1 MPLLRATG
9 AAPPPP
15 AAEVAPVGLAAAGGA
30 AGAPPA
36 AALAPAHHAKYDEDE
51 EDDDGGRGGS
61 AAAAPKRR
69 VRHIVYT
76 DTELRAAG
84 IDPGVHRKQKL
95 AELVAELPTDRAGL
109 LAHPLE
115 WPLLDDALVAA
126 KIKPWVAAKITEV
139 LGAPVR
145 VIGRDREEGGFC

>member
-1 MPLLRATG
+1 M
-9 AAPPPP
+9 
-15 AAEVAPVGLAAAGGA
+15 GLAAAGGA